1 SDDLSFKFK
10 NFSQNGKDLSFQGD
24 ASVIETGVLQ
34 LNKVGNNLP
43 DETGGI
49 ARYIAPIH
57 IWNCNTGEVASF
69 ITSFSFFMETS
80 ANPKAATDG
89 LTFFLA
95 PPDSPL
101 RRAGGYFGLF
111 EDTKDNDSS
120 YQTVAVEFDT
130 IGSPVN
136 FDDPGFPHIGIDVNR
151 VKSINA
157 ERWNKRY
164 GLNNVANVEIIYE
177 ASSKTLTA
185 SLTYPSDQT
194 SISVTSIVDL
204 KEILPEWVSVG
215 FSGGTYIG
223 RQATHEVL
231 NWYFT
236 SNLINTNS

>member
-10 NFSQNGKDLSFQGD
+10 NFSQNGKDLSFQGN

-57 IWNCNTGEVASF
+57 IWNCNTGELASF

-111 EDTKDNDSS
+111 NDTKCDSS

-136 FDDPGFPHIGIDVNR
+136 FWDPGFPHIGIDVNC

-215 FSGGTYIG
+215 FSGSTYIG

-236 SNLINTNS
+236 STFINTNS